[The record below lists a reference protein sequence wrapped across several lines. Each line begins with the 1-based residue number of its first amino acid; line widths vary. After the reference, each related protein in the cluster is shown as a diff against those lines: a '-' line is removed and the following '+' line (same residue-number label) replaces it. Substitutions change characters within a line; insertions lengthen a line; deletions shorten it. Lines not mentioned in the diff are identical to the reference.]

1 MNRSRKALTALVTF
15 GLVVGLTSCA
25 QEEKL
30 TFTSN
35 ITSAER
41 VIYQVGP
48 QTEHSYGWNRLTGL
62 TSVAGLPAEVEMLGN
77 VDYKSGSGP
86 FFGFITLTIADG
98 SQLAMRMDGKA
109 VLNETTKD
117 TRFES
122 PLEIIGGTGRW
133 VKATGKGEFTGNRR
147 GALGSEVEL
156 SVGVTIKE

>member
-1 MNRSRKALTALVTF
+1 VKRSSRAVVAAALIALAIGVA
-15 GLVVGLTSCA
+15 GCA

-30 TFTSN
+30 TFTSQ
-35 ITSAER
+35 ITSIER
-41 VIYQVGP
+41 VLYQVGP
-48 QTEHSYGWNRLTGL
+48 ETEHTYGWNRFTGQ

-77 VDYKSGSGP
+77 VDYKSGDGP

-109 VLNETTKD
+109 ILNETTND

-122 PLEIIGGTGRW
+122 PLEVIGGTGRW
-133 VKATGKGEFTGNRR
+133 AKVTGKGEFTGNRR